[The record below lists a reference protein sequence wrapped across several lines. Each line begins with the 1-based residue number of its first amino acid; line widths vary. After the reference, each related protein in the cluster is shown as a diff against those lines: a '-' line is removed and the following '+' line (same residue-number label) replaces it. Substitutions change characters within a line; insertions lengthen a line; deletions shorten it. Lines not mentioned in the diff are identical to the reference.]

1 MRDLSWL
8 DNLTLKA
15 SYGVQGNEGILDSS
29 GYDNFYGWQ
38 GYYDINSTGTDYGFS
53 VAQLENAGLTWE
65 KNSTHAGFES
75 RRHWKLAAILTG

>member
-29 GYDNFYGWQ
+29 GYDNFYGRATTT
-38 GYYDINSTGTDYGFS
+38 STRRGPTTVS
-53 VAQLENAGLTWE
+53 PWR
-65 KNSTHAGFES
+65 SS
-75 RRHWKLAAILTG
+75 RTPA

>member
-1 MRDLSWL
+1 M
-8 DNLTLKA
+8 
-15 SYGVQGNEGILDSS
+15 QGNEGILDSS

-65 KNSTHAGFES
+65 KNSNVNVGIEASLFGNRLNASIEYYN
-75 RRHWKLAAILTG
+75 R